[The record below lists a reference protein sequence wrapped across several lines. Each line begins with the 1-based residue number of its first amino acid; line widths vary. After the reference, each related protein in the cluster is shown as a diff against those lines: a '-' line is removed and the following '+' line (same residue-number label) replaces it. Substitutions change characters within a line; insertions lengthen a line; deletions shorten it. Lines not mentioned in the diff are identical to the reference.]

1 MIKETYIHDYL
12 LAKYLTSNVLVH
24 ERLKYLYKSQ
34 QTYVS
39 IRDEKFDILSIK

>member
-12 LAKYLTSNVLVH
+12 LAKYLTSTVLVY

-39 IRDEKFDILSIK
+39 IRGEKFDILSIK

>member
-12 LAKYLTSNVLVH
+12 LAKYLTSNVLVY
-24 ERLKYLYKSQ
+24 ERLKYLYTSQ

-39 IRDEKFDILSIK
+39 IRDEKFDILSVK